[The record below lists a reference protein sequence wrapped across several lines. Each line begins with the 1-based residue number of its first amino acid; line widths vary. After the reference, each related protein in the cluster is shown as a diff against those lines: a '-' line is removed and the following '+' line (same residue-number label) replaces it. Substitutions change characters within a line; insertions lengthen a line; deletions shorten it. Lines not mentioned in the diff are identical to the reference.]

1 MIEWLIVS
9 EVTER
14 DLGRFRSR
22 LEQRRAEL
30 TALAE
35 TRAED
40 RQAVEL
46 DQARVGRLSR
56 MDALQGQAMSLA
68 THRRRLDELRRIE
81 LALQR
86 LDAGEYGYCTA
97 CGEAISPMRLDLDPA
112 VPICIDCAAAGES
125 E

>member
-1 MIEWLIVS
+1 MS
-9 EVTER
+9 ELDEQ
-14 DLGRFRSR
+14 DLARYGSR

-35 TRAED
+35 SRAED

-46 DQARVGRLSR
+46 DQTRVGRLSR

-68 THRRRLDELRRIE
+68 THKRRQDELRRIE

-86 LDAGEYGYCTA
+86 IDAGDYGYCTA
-97 CGEAISPMRLDLDPA
+97 CGEPISPRRLELDPA

-125 E
+125 G

>member
-1 MIEWLIVS
+1 MS
-9 EVTER
+9 ELEEQ
-14 DLGRFRSR
+14 DLDRFRSR
-22 LEQRRAEL
+22 LVSRRAEL
-30 TALAE
+30 AALAE
-35 TRAED
+35 SRAED

-46 DQARVGRLSR
+46 DQTRVGRLSR

-68 THRRRLDELRRIE
+68 THKRRQDELRRIE

-97 CGEAISPMRLDLDPA
+97 CGVAISPKRLDLDPA
-112 VPICIDCAAAGES
+112 VPICIDCAAAGER

>member
-1 MIEWLIVS
+1 MS
-9 EVTER
+9 ELEDQ
-14 DLGRFRSR
+14 DLERFRSR
-22 LEQRRAEL
+22 LESRHAEL

-35 TRAED
+35 SRAED

-46 DQARVGRLSR
+46 DQTRMGRLSR

-68 THRRRLDELRRIE
+68 IHKRRQVELRRIE

-97 CGEAISPMRLDLDPA
+97 CGEAISPKRLDLDPA